1 VIHVALLQLFTPLLY
16 GQDFN
21 PTDTSLDYRRLI
33 GVNEKKGE
41 EEKFIIQAYP
51 KKRRTEGH
59 KYITSLG
66 NYRNR
71 FTPGLLSWPV

>member
-1 VIHVALLQLFTPLLY
+1 MLPFYNYLLLLLY

-21 PTDTSLDYRRLI
+21 LTETAPDYKRLI

-51 KKRRTEGH
+51 QKGARKA
-59 KYITSLG
+59 IG
-66 NYRNR
+66 NYRNM
-71 FTPGLLSWPV
+71 FTPGLLSWSVWPSLLE